1 MTTGASIPHAAD
13 APTAASSSSSPA
25 GRPGWP
31 RRRPRPGAILLNIG
45 LLVFAAIMAAPL
57 VWLIST
63 SFTDPAEAFQI
74 PPNWLPKQPTLANAA
89 SVGELIPFGQ
99 MALNSLIVAVVT
111 TGGSLIVSVLAAY
124 AFSRF
129 RFRGR
134 SSAFMV
140 MLSAMMVPAQL
151 LIIPVFIL
159 MRSLGL
165 VDTLVAL
172 WLPGLIHVFSIFFL
186 RQYFNSIP
194 RDLDEAAIID
204 GAGHLWI
211 LFRMLVPLS
220 GPALSALAILVFEAS
235 WNNYFAPLIFI
246 STPENMTLPL
256 GLVTLQD
263 AQAGAA
269 PATLFAAMTMIVVP
283 VLIIFLIFQRQFVA
297 SIATAGLKG

>member
-1 MTTGASIPHAAD
+1 M
-13 APTAASSSSSPA
+13 
-25 GRPGWP
+25 
-31 RRRPRPGAILLNIG
+31 LLSAG
-45 LLVFAAIMAAPL
+45 LLLFAAIMVAPL

-63 SFTDPAEAFQI
+63 SLTDPAQALQT
-74 PPNWLPKQPTLANAA
+74 PPNWLPKGWTTENFSA
-89 SVGELIPFGQ
+89 VGDLIPIGQ
-99 MALNSLIVAVVT
+99 MALNSLVVGVIT
-111 TGGSLIVSVLAAY
+111 TGGSLVVSVLAAY
-124 AFSRF
+124 GFSRF
-129 RFRGR
+129 EFRGR
-134 SSAFMV
+134 STSFLV

-159 MRSLGL
+159 MRTLGL

-194 RDLDEAAIID
+194 RDLDEAATLD

-220 GPALSALAILVFEAS
+220 GPAISALAILVFEAS

-269 PATLFAAMTMIVVP
+269 PATVFAAITMIVLP
-283 VLIIFLIFQRQFVA
+283 VLLVFLVFQRQFVA
-297 SIATAGLKG
+297 SIATAGVRG

>member
-1 MTTGASIPHAAD
+1 MSTAISEHSPRRAGAD
-13 APTAASSSSSPA
+13 APSGGEARPPARRHRIRPSSV
-25 GRPGWP
+25 
-31 RRRPRPGAILLNIG
+31 LLSAG
-45 LLVFAAIMAAPL
+45 LLVFAAIMVAPL

-63 SFTDPAEAFQI
+63 SLTDPAKALQT
-74 PPNWLPKQPTLANAA
+74 PPNWLPKGWTTENFSA
-89 SVGELIPFGQ
+89 VGDLIPIGQ
-99 MALNSLIVAVVT
+99 MALNSLVVGVIT
-111 TGGSLIVSVLAAY
+111 TGGSLVVSVLAAY
-124 AFSRF
+124 GFSRF
-129 RFRGR
+129 EFRGR
-134 SSAFMV
+134 STSFLV

-159 MRSLGL
+159 MRTLGL

-194 RDLDEAAIID
+194 RDLDEAATLD

-220 GPALSALAILVFEAS
+220 GPAISALAILVFEAS

-269 PATLFAAMTMIVVP
+269 PATVFAAITMIVLP
-283 VLIIFLIFQRQFVA
+283 VLLVFLVFQRQFVA
-297 SIATAGLKG
+297 SIATAGVRG